1 MMQLQCPW
9 CGDRPQ
15 REFDCGGTT
24 GIARPPLDCDDETWS
39 RYLFFRD
46 NPKGPHAERWRHT
59 FGCGQ
64 WFNVQRDTVTH
75 RVTAVF
81 GITERAPE
89 PAPGPTT
96 DPVTKGEPS

>member
-1 MMQLQCPW
+1 MQRHRRRTA
-9 CGDRPQ
+9 GRPVGA
-15 REFDCGGTT
+15 RA
-24 GIARPPLDCDDETWS
+24 GIARPQLDCDDETWS

-89 PAPGPTT
+89 PT
-96 DPVTKGEPS
+96 TKGEPS